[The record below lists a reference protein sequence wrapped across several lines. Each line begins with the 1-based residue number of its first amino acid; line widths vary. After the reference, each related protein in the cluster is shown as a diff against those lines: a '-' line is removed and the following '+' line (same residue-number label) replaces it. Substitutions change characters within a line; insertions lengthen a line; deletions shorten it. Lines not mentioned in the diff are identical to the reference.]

1 MSRFVRGLLAGVFA
15 LVAVFAI
22 TSSASALIIN
32 PTSISGRAGAT
43 TLTINGTSRT
53 ITATCANSTVAGTAT
68 NTGAGVRTA
77 PVSITSAAFLSC
89 QLAGSNLTVTTSNL
103 PWAGTLTAL
112 TLSGSNATTGTL
124 GITGILAEFRT
135 AAGCNFVV
143 TGTRTSDTA
152 VNPPNPAGVFT
163 NIAFTNAALTL
174 RIALVLSS
182 GIACSSAGIAV
193 GLSATFQTT
202 GAGYTLATPTTI
214 TS

>member
-68 NTGAGVRTA
+68 NSGAGVRTA
-77 PVSITSAAFLSC
+77 AVSITSAAFLSC

-112 TLSGSNATTGTL
+112 TLSGSNAATGTL

-143 TGTRTSDTA
+143 TGTRTSDVMTGA
-152 VNPPNPAGVFT
+152 AGVFT
-163 NIAFTNAALTL
+163 NISFTNAALTL
-174 RIALVLSS
+174 RVALVLST

-193 GLSATFQTT
+193 GLSATLQGTF
-202 GAGYTLATPTTI
+202 TLSPPI
-214 TS
+214 TVTS